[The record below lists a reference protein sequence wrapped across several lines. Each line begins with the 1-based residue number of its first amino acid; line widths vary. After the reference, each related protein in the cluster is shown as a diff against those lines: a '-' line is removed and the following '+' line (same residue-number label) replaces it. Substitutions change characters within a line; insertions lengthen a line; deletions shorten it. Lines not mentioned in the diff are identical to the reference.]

1 MTNIIRLTA
10 SDGSAIEFIDEIKA
24 SGAMKDVYFSP
35 NKRYVVALFRK
46 KNDDALKERLQLITG
61 QYRERIFGQKGG
73 DYWRGLY
80 CWPTATVEYQ
90 GKIGVV
96 MPFYASHFFFDYGS
110 KQNDMLGIKGK
121 EKEGKWFASPSNR
134 KKFLDERELG
144 TWLHHLKICLQ
155 IARAARRLH
164 AAGLAHSD
172 LSYKNV
178 LVDPITGSACLIDLD
193 GLVVPDKFAPDVVG
207 TPDFIAPECV
217 KTAHLDRNDPKRFLP
232 SIRTDEH
239 ALAVLIYMYLLYRHP
254 LRGDKVHDTKDSQRD
269 ELLMMGEAAL
279 FIEHPTDN
287 SNRIKI
293 EYAKAA
299 ELPWKDTQKLPY
311 SLTGAYLSPLFER
324 AFIQGLNHPNLRPS
338 ADEWEHAL
346 VKTVDLIQSCSNA
359 ACEQKW
365 YVFSNSTKPVCPFCD
380 TPFVGLL
387 PVLNLYSSQQEG
399 RFLPD
404 NQRLMIY
411 NNQSLYQWHSNRLVF
426 PNERLTPEQKKRV
439 GYFVFHQQQWYL
451 VNEALPDLMDVAT
464 KKNIAIGD
472 KVALVDGQKLLLARG
487 EGGRLVVVQMVSC

>member
-1 MTNIIRLTA
+1 
-10 SDGSAIEFIDEIKA
+10 
-24 SGAMKDVYFSP
+24 
-35 NKRYVVALFRK
+35 
-46 KNDDALKERLQLITG
+46 
-61 QYRERIFGQKGG
+61 
-73 DYWRGLY
+73 
-80 CWPTATVEYQ
+80 
-90 GKIGVV
+90 
-96 MPFYASHFFFDYGS
+96 
-110 KQNDMLGIKGK
+110 
-121 EKEGKWFASPSNR
+121 
-134 KKFLDERELG
+134 
-144 TWLHHLKICLQ
+144 
-155 IARAARRLH
+155 
-164 AAGLAHSD
+164 
-172 LSYKNV
+172 
-178 LVDPITGSACLIDLD
+178 
-193 GLVVPDKFAPDVVG
+193 
-207 TPDFIAPECV
+207 
-217 KTAHLDRNDPKRFLP
+217 
-232 SIRTDEH
+232 
-239 ALAVLIYMYLLYRHP
+239 
-254 LRGDKVHDTKDSQRD
+254 
-269 ELLMMGEAAL
+269 
-279 FIEHPTDN
+279 
-287 SNRIKI
+287 
-293 EYAKAA
+293 
-299 ELPWKDTQKLPY
+299 
-311 SLTGAYLSPLFER
+311 LSPLFER

-346 VKTVDLIQSCSNA
+346 VKTVDLIQPCSNA

-487 EGGRLVVVQMVSC
+487 EGGRLVAVQMVSC